1 MSGFVSTH
9 SKETLNKARLTALYA
24 ICLQIFRHI
33 AQKSLAIRQY
43 ACGISMQSAE
53 KSDDASYAQALFSV
67 SLKSF
72 SLSSIQS
79 GEITGFVCC
88 FSAFFENSYKV
99 YICNLP
105 ILPCSIVLVISGGK
119 KAASQ
124 NRIQREK
131 KQIETT
137 TTGNLRQYCTK
148 HSCRFGIMR
157 FSSID
162 VDNFT

>member
-1 MSGFVSTH
+1 MLPF
-9 SKETLNKARLTALYA
+9 
-24 ICLQIFRHI
+24 
-33 AQKSLAIRQY
+33 
-43 ACGISMQSAE
+43 
-53 KSDDASYAQALFSV
+53 LF
-67 SLKSF
+67 LK
-72 SLSSIQS
+72 
-79 GEITGFVCC
+79 
-88 FSAFFENSYKV
+88 NSYKV

-124 NRIQREK
+124 NSIQREK

-137 TTGNLRQYCTK
+137 TTGNLRECCTK

-162 VDNFT
+162 IDNFT